1 MLKVMR
7 ESFHHLKWTL
17 FAVIIVFVVGF
28 VFFSGGSPGGSSLP
42 SQTVAKVGG
51 EAISAAEFD
60 ARYRQVFQ
68 QQQSVYQ
75 GKLSPELV
83 RAMDLPRQVLDGM
96 IDNRLQLEQARR
108 LHLQVSDEE
117 VSNYVVTMPNFQ
129 RDGQFIGKEKYQQL
143 LAANRLPPERFEEEV
158 RELLLSQKYLALV
171 KASVLVP
178 DSELRKEFASRNEK
192 ATIEYVKVPA
202 SRLDSG
208 AGPTDA
214 DLKAYY
220 EKHKDRYRIPEQRR
234 AKYLLVERARV
245 QSKVVVPEPELRA
258 EYERSK
264 DTFSVPEQV
273 AAAHILIRTDA
284 SKGPAAEAEARAKA
298 EKLSERAKKGE
309 DFAKLANENT
319 EDPSGKGSGGQL
331 PPFSRGQMVPE
342 FEQAAFALSVNQIAG
357 PIKTQ
362 YGYHI
367 IKVTGKTPARIKSLD
382 EAKGELSNALSGK
395 RADAE
400 TERRL
405 RDLSE
410 RVKHAKNNSDE
421 ELRKLADND
430 TVFYNETPWF
440 SRGEPVP
447 GIGSNPQ
454 FSDQIWSLKVG
465 QLAKT
470 AVPTARGPAFVK
482 VAEERPAGV
491 SPFAEIRAR
500 VGLDYQAERREK
512 EGIDKLAPVVSEL
525 AAGTTLASIA
535 QRYQTEVKTTPE
547 FSPGGAIPELG
558 NAPELSAAVFATA
571 AGQAGRPVSVP
582 GGFVLFRVLTR
593 TTPAATTFET
603 QRSEIADTLR
613 GREADRLIRA
623 TLQQLRTEEK
633 VEINEE
639 LLQSFMPDAKTRG

>member
-28 VFFSGGSPGGSSLP
+28 VFFSGGNPAGSSLS

-51 EAISAAEFD
+51 DTISAAEFD

-68 QQQSVYQ
+68 QQQSLYQ

-96 IDNRLQLEQARR
+96 IDNRLQLEQAHR
-108 LHLQVSDEE
+108 LHLQVSDDE
-117 VSNYVVTMPNFQ
+117 VSNYIVTIPNFQ
-129 RDGQFIGKEKYQQL
+129 QNGQFIGKEKYQQV
-143 LAANRLPPERFEEEV
+143 LAANRLSPERFEEEV
-158 RELLLSQKYLALV
+158 RESLLSQKYVALV

-178 DSELRKEFASRNEK
+178 DAELRKEFATRNEK

-220 EKHKDRYRIPEQRR
+220 EKHKDRYRTPEQRR
-234 AKYLLVERARV
+234 VKYLLVERARV
-245 QSKVVVPEPELRA
+245 QSKVVVPESELRA
-258 EYERSK
+258 EYEHRK
-264 DTFSVPEQV
+264 ATFSVPEQV
-273 AAAHILIRTDA
+273 TAAHILIRVDP

-319 EDPSGKGSGGQL
+319 EDPSGKGNGGQL
-331 PPFSRGQMVPE
+331 PPFSQGQMVPE
-342 FEQAAFALSVNQIAG
+342 FEQAAFALSVGQIAG

-362 YGYHI
+362 YGYHV
-367 IKVTGKTPARIKSLD
+367 IKLTAKTPARIKSL
-382 EAKGELSNALSGK
+382 EEVKGEISASLSGT

-405 RDLSE
+405 QDLSQ
-410 RVKHAKNNSDE
+410 RVKRAKNNSDE

-430 TVFYNETPWF
+430 TVFFNETPWF
-440 SRGEPVP
+440 SKGESVP
-447 GIGSNPQ
+447 GIGSSPQ

-465 QLAKT
+465 QLSKS
-470 AVPTARGPAFVK
+470 AVPTGRGPAFVK

-512 EGIDKLAPVVSEL
+512 EGIDKLVPVVREI

-535 QRYQTEVKTTPE
+535 QRYQAEVKTTPE
-547 FSPGGAIPELG
+547 FSPGGPIPELG
-558 NAPELSAAVFATA
+558 NVPDLSAAVFSTA
-571 AGQAGRPVSVP
+571 AGQAGQPVSVP
-582 GGFVLFRVLTR
+582 GGFVVFRVLTK

-603 QRSEIADTLR
+603 QKSEIADTLR

-623 TLQQLRTEEK
+623 TIQQLRAEKK
-633 VEINEE
+633 VEVNEE